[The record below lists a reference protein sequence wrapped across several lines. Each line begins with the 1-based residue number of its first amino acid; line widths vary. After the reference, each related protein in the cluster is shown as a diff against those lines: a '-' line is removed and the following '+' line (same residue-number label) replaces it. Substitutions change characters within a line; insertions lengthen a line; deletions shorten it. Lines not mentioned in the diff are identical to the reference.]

1 METRSSFHDDEEL
14 HTTPQSSSTRG
25 AARILDMLLAQFHT
39 EVGIGV
45 GVETR
50 KSRLLLACGFTLPS
64 FVSVDLRLL
73 RFTRRLLSVL
83 DYVDTP
89 CPILRASSST
99 PTYGLNHQERGNR
112 QCPCG
117 SLLIRVLQIA
127 VRCCDEAETWLL
139 RDIEV
144 DFLVLSEVKCVFRG
158 FRHCDTLTPKEHCRC
173 CCSLSITIRITMFS
187 HKTQQRLDEIC
198 TLENAQMDGLP
209 RRRTEDGDDCRGSPR
224 RWNQ

>member
-117 SLLIRVLQIA
+117 SLLIKVLQIA

-144 DFLVLSEVKCVFRG
+144 DFLVLSEVKCVSSRLSAL
-158 FRHCDTLTPKEHCRC
+158 RHIDAKGALP
-173 CCSLSITIRITMFS
+173 LLLF
-187 HKTQQRLDEIC
+187 
-198 TLENAQMDGLP
+198 AQYNDPDYDVLAQDAATT
-209 RRRTEDGDDCRGSPR
+209 RRDMHARECANGWSSEKEDGGWR
-224 RWNQ
+224 